1 MNAVIW
7 IKLINEAVPLF
18 LLSGLGFFL
27 YRGFKQNQALF
38 SEREEL
44 LKRYLL
50 FRGDKEVRLKIY
62 GEDETVY
69 RELLRN
75 LSNSWKNFKRAY
87 DRCLSSLT
95 QNITKTKRFLQ
106 FITLGLLI
114 NSGRLFLEEYFFF
127 GLKARFFQILGR
139 ELSNYALV
147 MLGFLLLRMQTQ
159 RVLSLRG
166 EVGKMDREILFF
178 PSSLSM
184 EGEHEGLYNE
194 FDPLEEREKEDGNED
209 QDPGE

>member
-1 MNAVIW
+1 MKAVIW
-7 IKLINEAVPLF
+7 IKLINEAVPFL

-27 YRGFKQNQALF
+27 YRGFKQNQALL
-38 SEREEL
+38 SDREDL

-69 RELLRN
+69 RELLKN
-75 LSNSWKNFKRAY
+75 LSSSWKNFKRAY
-87 DRCLSSLT
+87 DQCLAALT
-95 QNITKTKRFLQ
+95 ENITKTKRLLQ
-106 FITLGLLI
+106 FITFGLLI
-114 NSGRLFLEEYFFF
+114 NSGCLFLEEYIFF
-127 GLKARFFQILGR
+127 GLKARFILILEK
-139 ELSNYALV
+139 ELSNYILV
-147 MLGFLLLRMQTQ
+147 VLGLLLLRMQTQ

-166 EVGKMDREILFF
+166 EVGKIDREILFF

-194 FDPLEEREKEDGNED
+194 FDPLEERGRGDGNEYPN
-209 QDPGE
+209 PGG